1 MFIYVTAQI
10 LRTFYFSFPL
20 LKRGPPLYS
29 VVLISL
35 AFVFFNRMKE
45 GCDYSLAEIF
55 KSSFSIPTI
64 GP

>member
-1 MFIYVTAQI
+1 MFIYVAAQI

-20 LKRGPPLYS
+20 LRRGPPLYS

-35 AFVFFNRMKE
+35 AFVFFNRMEE

-55 KSSFSIPTI
+55 KS
-64 GP
+64 